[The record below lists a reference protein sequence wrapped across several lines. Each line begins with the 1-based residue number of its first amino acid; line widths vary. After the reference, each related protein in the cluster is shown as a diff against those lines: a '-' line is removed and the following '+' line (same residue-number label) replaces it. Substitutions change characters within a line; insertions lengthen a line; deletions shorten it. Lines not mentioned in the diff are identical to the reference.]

1 MQTADAAEAP
11 ARPRPRFSPGR
22 YVFWLAA
29 VLVVALDQ
37 ITKAIVRST
46 LDVGERWPTS
56 GPVYFRY
63 VTNTGAAFG
72 SLQNATTLLIGMTF
86 IGLAAIYLY
95 YRNPPFQHWIASV
108 AIGMMLGGAIGNLI
122 DRVRVGRVT
131 DFAHL
136 FPHFPNFNVA
146 DSSISIGVTIIIIG
160 YLLFGEQQKPKP
172 APAPETHADPPADV

>member
-1 MQTADAAEAP
+1 MQTIDVAEAP
-11 ARPRPRFSPGR
+11 ARPERRIDFGR
-22 YVFWLAA
+22 LAFWIVAA
-29 VLVVALDQ
+29 AVVALDQ
-37 ITKAIVRST
+37 GTKAIVRSSMEI
-46 LDVGERWPTS
+46 GERWPADGS
-56 GPVYFRY
+56 PFYFRY

-108 AIGMMLGGAIGNLI
+108 AIGLMLGGALGNLI

-131 DFAHL
+131 DFVH

-146 DSSISIGVTIIIIG
+146 DASINVGVAILVVG
-160 YLLFGEQQKPKP
+160 YLLFGAKKAQPDETHEN
-172 APAPETHADPPADV
+172 APADG